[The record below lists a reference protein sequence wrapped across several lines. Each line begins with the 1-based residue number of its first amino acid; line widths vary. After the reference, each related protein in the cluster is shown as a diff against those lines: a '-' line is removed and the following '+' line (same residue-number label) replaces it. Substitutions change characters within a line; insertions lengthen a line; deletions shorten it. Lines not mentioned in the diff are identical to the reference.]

1 MVFIA
6 NKTFVYFIKWTV
18 EYKEYVFTV
27 GPNKLEF
34 LNILDRFSSLKLV
47 KSINFYWYKYLVHQR
62 EKMIL
67 WSINFAFIVFLS
79 SMQNLF
85 NEQLMCN
92 LQRGIKWLQI
102 NKNFILRS
110 YRAYLLILLYK
121 ICLCLI
127 KGISFIFV
135 YVSRSLST

>member
-127 KGISFIFV
+127 KGISFIFI

>member
-47 KSINFYWYKYLVHQR
+47 KSINFY
-62 EKMIL
+62 
-67 WSINFAFIVFLS
+67 
-79 SMQNLF
+79 
-85 NEQLMCN
+85 
-92 LQRGIKWLQI
+92 
-102 NKNFILRS
+102 
-110 YRAYLLILLYK
+110 
-121 ICLCLI
+121 
-127 KGISFIFV
+127 
-135 YVSRSLST
+135 